1 MMVASALWGQSIV
14 TDLTAPGGGLMFAR
28 SAMVLAAAVGPQVLW
43 DSLDVERLRAA
54 CDPQAS
60 ADLAVLLITV
70 SQQGPRVWGMT
81 PPLLLL
87 LLYDDDGRAA
97 GGQGSSGSRSHG
109 CSCSSY

>member
-1 MMVASALWGQSIV
+1 MMVASALRGQPTVIAF
-14 TDLTAPGGGLMFAR
+14 TAPPGGGGMFAR

-70 SQQGPRVWGMT
+70 SQWGPRLWGMT
-81 PPLLLL
+81 RPLLLL
-87 LLYDDDGRAA
+87 
-97 GGQGSSGSRSHG
+97 
-109 CSCSSY
+109 